1 MHLTSRPRLRRRA
14 QRGQARGGDDDS
26 RTGSQETERRSGPT
40 MYSVPHR
47 TFAAADGGACTS
59 LAGTCERRV
68 RSWTRA
74 SSRKSQKGL
83 QIHDGHARGSM
94 LGADYPG
101 VSSADNLTS
110 RLGYSHAPPIGQS
123 ALVRARPPLRSPTY
137 PFSPSFEAIRPE
149 APDAGAA
156 CGCRPLA
163 QRPSEARYASLPIG

>member
-1 MHLTSRPRLRRRA
+1 
-14 QRGQARGGDDDS
+14 
-26 RTGSQETERRSGPT
+26 

-83 QIHDGHARGSM
+83 QIHDGHAQGSM

-101 VSSADNLTS
+101 VSSADNLTWL
-110 RLGYSHAPPIGQS
+110 RAYSHAPTIGQS
-123 ALVRARPPLRSPTY
+123 VLVRARPPLRSPTY
-137 PFSPSFEAIRPE
+137 PLLTKVIGRSDREIRLCHAVPRTE
-149 APDAGAA
+149 SGRADPQKRDMH
-156 CGCRPLA
+156 GCT
-163 QRPSEARYASLPIG
+163 